1 MPLLLVPDTDV
12 ERIELPAP
20 GEWVDVKRRFGT
32 DDDREVTRLILNV
45 RRVRTEELG
54 QAMADLELGVGDVI
68 DLARFAKMQVAIKAW
83 SFDAPITARTVRALD
98 DASVAAITARLEELY
113 GEPRSDDDRKNSS
126 EPGAPPSIPADT
138 SQASSAG

>member
-1 MPLLLVPDTDV
+1 MPLLLVSDSDV

-20 GEWVDVKRRFGT
+20 GEWVDVKRRFGM
-32 DDDREVTRLILNV
+32 DEDREVTRLILNV
-45 RRVRTEELG
+45 RRVRAEEIG
-54 QAMADLELGVGDVI
+54 KAMADLELGAGDII

-98 DASVAAITARLEELY
+98 DASLAAITVRLEELY

-126 EPGAPPSIPADT
+126 EPGVPPSTPADT